1 MDPNASFVVDQY
13 APRASDY
20 VTSAVHASGADL
32 DQVEA
37 LLRERR
43 PTRLL
48 DLGCGGGHVSYRA
61 APLVASVTACDPTPS
76 MLDAVQATARER
88 GLDNIAVQ
96 HAVAEQLPFADG
108 SFDTL
113 VARFTT
119 HHWQDRDAGLRE
131 ARRVLAPGAT
141 AVFIDVVSP
150 EPALLDSWL
159 QTIELLR
166 DVSHV
171 RNYRVSE
178 WTAALARA
186 GFAIDSLTPRRLPLP
201 DFAEWI
207 ARTRTPAEQ
216 AVAIRRLQQVAPDA
230 VRRHFAIA
238 DDGGFTLDTVTLVAH
253 TI

>member
-1 MDPNASFVVDQY
+1 MDPNATFVVDQY
-13 APRASDY
+13 APRAADY
-20 VTSAVHASGADL
+20 VTSAVHAGGADL

-37 LLRERR
+37 LLRQHR
-43 PTRLL
+43 PSRLL

-76 MLDAVQATARER
+76 MLDAVRTTARER

-96 HAVAEQLPFADG
+96 HAVAERLPFADG
-108 SFDTL
+108 AFDAV

-131 ARRVLAPGAT
+131 ARRVLAPGGL
-141 AVFIDVVSP
+141 AVFIDVTSP

-159 QTIELLR
+159 QAIELLR

-201 DFAEWI
+201 DFGEWT
-207 ARTRTPAEQ
+207 ARTRTPADRV
-216 AVAIRRLQQVAPDA
+216 AAIRGLQQAAPEA

-238 DDGGFTLDTVTLVAH
+238 ADGGFTLDTVTLVAH
-253 TI
+253 AD

>member
-1 MDPNASFVVDQY
+1 MDPNATFVVDQY
-13 APRASDY
+13 APRAADY
-20 VTSAVHASGADL
+20 VTSAVHAGGADL
-32 DQVEA
+32 DQLED
-37 LLRERR
+37 LLRGHR
-43 PTRLL
+43 PARLL

-61 APLVASVTACDPTPS
+61 APLAASVTACDPTPS
-76 MLDAVQATARER
+76 MLAAVQAAARER

-96 HAVAEQLPFADG
+96 HAVAERLPFADG
-108 SFDTL
+108 AFDAV

-131 ARRVLAPGAT
+131 ARRVLVPGGL
-141 AVFIDVVSP
+141 AVFIDVTAP

-159 QTIELLR
+159 QAIELLR

-186 GFAIDSLTPRRLPLP
+186 GFAIDSLTPRRLPLS
-201 DFAEWI
+201 DFGEWT
-207 ARTRTPAEQ
+207 ARTRTPADR
-216 AVAIRRLQQVAPDA
+216 AAAIRGLQQAAPEA

-238 DDGGFTLDTVTLVAH
+238 GDGGFTLDTATLVAH
-253 TI
+253 TA